1 MNESSV
7 NPQSTQALRTA
18 ARHPERA
25 VKMKVIKAE
34 TKAKIAGMGSMEI
47 RRLNTLSVRKRPPW
61 DSLVEKLGRKE
72 LEKQG

>member
-1 MNESSV
+1 M
-7 NPQSTQALRTA
+7 NPQSTQALRKA

-25 VKMKVIKAE
+25 VKMKAIKAE

-47 RRLNTLSVRKRPPW
+47 RRLNVLSVRKRPPW
-61 DSLVEKLGRKE
+61 DSVVEKLGHQK